1 MIVNRAYLYFAFKIK
16 DAIFIGDFNSPHEK
30 DFLITNKITT
40 IINCAQ
46 GQIRTITHPF
56 PLKII
61 EFNWKD
67 SDDQIIL
74 DEKDENINKIYDA
87 IYETVDKGES
97 VLVCSMRGQSRALTL
112 ISAFFMKRYKWT
124 LYKTLEFMNSK
135 RSDFEIRANFLKQLV
150 NFEKRLFGDDLSQCS
165 RTWKDDNNQEPE
177 AEMMKN
183 TFLNSQKQIPFPE
196 VQKQKTLSNSM
207 QKSIQKICWSTEI
220 AQEMKEDQ
228 NIKNENKL
236 NQQLQNKKPILK
248 NKAER
253 NAYLSQIE
261 EIGVDNKDL
270 KEKDPNLAQL
280 EQYKNE
286 FLTNS
291 LLKSE
296 SKTYEQIYKRDMMN
310 LSRESPIHLR
320 KKTTDLSLPNFQV
333 IDCKQKIN
341 MNEQN
346 QQNNNTGN
354 NHLDLNQKNQDFIQ
368 VNKQEKNMD
377 QQMRE
382 SKFLKDQPFQGQQNN
397 ALFQIKSNQINGV
410 SPNLSRNPTPQQ
422 QKQNKQYRKSPIP
435 LPFHSRRF
443 MYKSNNENNINNEQ
457 NNLNGQLNQNTYNL
471 QSEEQSNKDNLNLT
485 QYIQPNLQQHT
496 RFQNNQPSN
505 NNFQNSN
512 SSLANNSIRVP
523 TKKLSQDQIE
533 NNENDTN
540 KLENFKIN
548 PNQISLPSTNRNSQ
562 NQQIITTPPINQQN
576 VQSIGSTSQVPQ
588 SNMALV
594 NLNELNNSSFHQQQ
608 PNSSFN
614 HSFRSNNMNATK
626 VANFRKLSS
635 SNNNSP
641 DHKSSTQNYFKNGLQ
656 NGNQNNQ
663 INKIPIQQYSTPK
676 NPQDLG
682 ILSSKKKNTFS
693 FYDNNSNN
701 NQLNNSIIK
710 SPYANFLP
718 SLKDKTQKFTLPK
731 KGIYSHHNQEVSN
744 TEGNSPVNQNQNNFV
759 FTEVTIDGYLNQD
772 LVLNQNHQNQESDQ
786 FKLNLQKARN
796 TVNSKDN
803 PTAIQAVHPRD
814 QRSFSMAEQRRI
826 QTEQSADTYLQQKK
840 KQTIQQINNTTWLT
854 PKELDPIQK
863 LQNPIK
869 SISIKTYEKKTPKY
883 FKNVLRKEPLFQ
895 QQQQLT
901 NITLS

>member
-74 DEKDENINKIYDA
+74 DEKDENISKIYEA
-87 IYETVDKGES
+87 IFETVDKGES

-183 TFLNSQKQIPFPE
+183 TFLNSQKQTPFPE
-196 VQKQKTLSNSM
+196 VQKQKTLTNSI
-207 QKSIQKICWSTEI
+207 QKSIQKISWSTEL
-220 AQEMKEDQ
+220 AQEMKEEQ
-228 NIKNENKL
+228 SNKNENKF
-236 NQQLQNKKPILK
+236 NQNSQMQIKKSILK

-253 NAYLSQIE
+253 NITQIE

-310 LSRESPIHLR
+310 LNRESPIHLR
-320 KKTTDLSLPNFQV
+320 KKNTDLTLPNFQV
-333 IDCKQKIN
+333 IDCKQKTTQ
-341 MNEQN
+341 NEYN
-346 QQNNNTGN
+346 NINNNN
-354 NHLDLNQKNQDFIQ
+354 QDIIQKNQEQIQ
-368 VNKQEKNMD
+368 VNKHEKNID

-382 SKFLKDQPFQGQQNN
+382 SKFLKDQPFQGQQNSP
-397 ALFQIKSNQINGV
+397 LFQIKTNGL

-422 QKQNKQYRKSPIP
+422 QKQNKQYRKSPVP

-443 MYKSNNENNINNEQ
+443 MYKNNNENNLNNEQ
-457 NNLNGQLNQNTYNL
+457 NNQNGQLNQNTNTL
-471 QSEEQSNKDNLNLT
+471 QSEEQQNNSQNKDNLNLT
-485 QYIQPNLQQHT
+485 QCFQPNSQQHI
-496 RFQNNQPSN
+496 RFQNSQTAN
-505 NNFQNSN
+505 NTYQNSN
-512 SSLANNSIRVP
+512 GSLVNNSIRVP
-523 TKKLSQDQIE
+523 VQKLSQEFIE
-533 NNENDTN
+533 NNENDSN
-540 KLENFKIN
+540 KFENFKIN
-548 PNQISLPSTNRNSQ
+548 PNQISLASTNRNSQ

-576 VQSIGSTSQVPQ
+576 GQSIGNTSQIPQ
-588 SNMALV
+588 GNIALV
-594 NLNELNNSSFHQQQ
+594 NLNELNNSSLHQQQ
-608 PNSSFN
+608 PNPSFN

-641 DHKSSTQNYFKNGLQ
+641 DNKSSTSNNFKSGLQ
-656 NGNQNNQ
+656 NSYQNNQ
-663 INKIPIQQYSTPK
+663 INKPPLQQYSTPK
-676 NPQDLG
+676 NPQELG

-693 FYDNNSNN
+693 FYDYNTNN
-701 NQLNNSIIK
+701 NQNQLNSSIIK

-731 KGIYSHHNQEVSN
+731 KGIYSHHNQDILN
-744 TEGNSPVNQNQNNFV
+744 TEGNSPINQKQNNFV
-759 FTEVTIDGYLNQD
+759 FTEVAIDGYLNQD

-803 PTAIQAVHPRD
+803 PSIQAIHPRD

-826 QTEQSADTYLQQKK
+826 QTEQSTDTYLQQKK

-854 PKELDPIQK
+854 PKEFDPIQK

-883 FKNVLRKEPLFQ
+883 FKNVLRKESLFQQQ

>member
-74 DEKDENINKIYDA
+74 DEKDENINKIYEA
-87 IYETVDKGES
+87 IFETVDKGES

-165 RTWKDDNNQEPE
+165 RTWKDDSNPEPE

-183 TFLNSQKQIPFPE
+183 TFLNSQKQTPFPE

-207 QKSIQKICWSTEI
+207 QKSIQKISWSTEL

-228 NIKNENKL
+228 NYKNENKFNQ

-261 EIGVDNKDL
+261 EIGVENKDV

-320 KKTTDLSLPNFQV
+320 KKNTDLALPNFQV
-333 IDCKQKIN
+333 IDCRQKTSQ
-341 MNEQN
+341 NEQIIYTN
-346 QQNNNTGN
+346 NSNNNGN
-354 NHLDLNQKNQDFIQ
+354 NNLDTNQKNFEI
-368 VNKQEKNMD
+368 VNKQDKTMD

-397 ALFQIKSNQINGV
+397 ALFQIKTNGL

-422 QKQNKQYRKSPIP
+422 QKQNKQYRKSPVP

-443 MYKSNNENNINNEQ
+443 MYKNNNENNLNNEQ
-457 NNLNGQLNQNTYNL
+457 NSQLNQNTFTF
-471 QSEEQSNKDNLNLT
+471 QTEEQQNKDNLNLT
-485 QYIQPNLQQHT
+485 QYIQPNLQQHI
-496 RFQNNQPSN
+496 RFQNNQTVN
-505 NNFQNSN
+505 NIYQNSN
-512 SSLANNSIRVP
+512 GTLVNNSIRVP
-523 TKKLSQDQIE
+523 TKKLSQDFIE

-540 KLENFKIN
+540 KLDNFKIS
-548 PNQISLPSTNRNSQ
+548 PNQISLPSTNRNNQ
-562 NQQIITTPPINQQN
+562 NQQNITTPPISQQN
-576 VQSIGSTSQVPQ
+576 GSSNTSQVPQ

-594 NLNELNNSSFHQQQ
+594 NLNELNNSSLHQQQ
-608 PNSSFN
+608 PNPSFN
-614 HSFRSNNMNATK
+614 HSFRNNNMNATK

-635 SNNNSP
+635 SNNTSP
-641 DHKSSTQNYFKNGLQ
+641 DHKSSTSNNFKSGLQ
-656 NGNQNNQ
+656 NSYQNNQ
-663 INKIPIQQYSTPK
+663 INKPPLQQHSTPK
-676 NPQDLG
+676 NPQELG

-701 NQLNNSIIK
+701 NQNQLNSSLIK

-803 PTAIQAVHPRD
+803 PAIQAVHPRD

-826 QTEQSADTYLQQKK
+826 QTEQSADIYLHQKK

-895 QQQQLT
+895 QQQHQQQLT